1 MARTTAALSCVI
13 AVAAGLGGPPA
24 HAAPKVVE
32 KVEYYA
38 ISGKT
43 GPELLRDMAR
53 RGPRQG
59 FLTKAIAQTRYET
72 RADGRL
78 RHAAGV
84 CRFEGGTTLEV
95 TYIYPKPSHAL
106 DRDLARRWRIFQAD
120 NERHEKVHGKIAR
133 ELAVELD
140 RRLRAFALPDGPS
153 CWKATAALKRERKA
167 LFDLYEKKQ
176 VAFDVKEHREGG
188 PVDRS
193 IEVLLGTR

>member
-1 MARTTAALSCVI
+1 MARTTAALTCVI
-13 AVAAGLGGPPA
+13 ALAAALAAPEA
-24 HAAPKVVE
+24 NAAPKVVE
-32 KVEYYA
+32 KVEYYS
-38 ISGKT
+38 ISGRT
-43 GPELLRDMAR
+43 GAELLRDMAR

-78 RHAAGV
+78 RHAGGV

-95 TYIYPKPSHAL
+95 TYIYPKPGNPL
-106 DRDLARRWRIFQAD
+106 DRDLERRWRIFQAD
-120 NERHEKVHGKIAR
+120 NERHEKVHGRIAR

-140 RRLRAFALPDGPS
+140 RRLRAFAMKDGPS
-153 CWKATAALKRERKA
+153 CWKAKAAVKREREA

-193 IEVLLGTR
+193 IEVLLGLR